1 MISSIMKLKL
11 VINYSVYI
19 LIALMVFS
27 LSFLVGCTFGGSGGL
42 GAGLPTNVGVYCL
55 RSATRYATT
64 PGSFAGGT
72 PTQPALP
79 LTEQSCEDSLEGV
92 TAQWTFLRTDISTA
106 TPLVANSWDV
116 VDAVTSSGNP
126 SCIFKVYVP
135 TEAVEDKGLGVWEV
149 THTVGDWSVTC
160 PEVVITKCPTNESPA
175 INFWTSHTTVGNSEC
190 IQQEIGLDIVEPGF
204 P

>member
-1 MISSIMKLKL
+1 MISSILKLKL
-11 VINYSVYI
+11 VINYSAYM

-27 LSFLVGCTFGGSGGL
+27 LSLLVGCTFGGSGGL
-42 GAGLPTNVGVYCL
+42 GTGLPTNLGVYCL
-55 RSATRYATT
+55 RSATRYAAT
-64 PGSFAGGT
+64 PGSFAGG
-72 PTQPALP
+72 PATQPALP
-79 LTEQSCEDSLEGV
+79 LTEQDCEKSIKGLDV
-92 TAQWTFLRTDISTA
+92 QWKFLRTDIPNA

-135 TEAVEDKGLGVWEV
+135 TEAVEEKGLGVWEV

-160 PEVVITKCPTNESPA
+160 SEVVITKCPTDHNSV
-175 INFWTSHTTVGNSEC
+175 NFWTSHTTVGKSDC
-190 IQQEIGLDIVEPGF
+190 IQQEIGVDIVEPGF